1 MNNIGAGG
9 GIAQSASSRRAL
21 RVGDYFELTKPRLT
35 MLSVLTTLAGYY
47 VGSQGVIQVD
57 LLVHTLLG
65 AFMVGGGCGALNMFM
80 EHEYDSLMR
89 RTDRR
94 PIPAGRLTPMEGFVF
109 GASISI
115 AGVAYLLVGV
125 NLVTGILGAATLMSY
140 LLLYT
145 PLKRLTTLNTLVGAI
160 PGAIP
165 PVMGWAAA
173 TDSLGPG
180 LGGWILFA
188 ILFFWQMPHFL
199 SLAWMCRD
207 DYARA
212 GYRMLAA
219 VDPDGT
225 RTGLQILLYISA
237 LVPVSLV
244 PTIVGLAGGLY
255 FFTALALGIA
265 FLIIG
270 VGVARHKSR
279 REARML
285 FHYTLLYL
293 PILLL
298 ILALDS
304 R

>member
-1 MNNIGAGG
+1 MTDPPTDGAVVQ
-9 GIAQSASSRRAL
+9 ATRSRGAV
-21 RVGDYFELTKPRLT
+21 RVSDFIELTKPRLT
-35 MLSVLTTLAGYY
+35 TLSVLTTLAGYY
-47 VGSQGVIQVD
+47 IGSAGVIRGD
-57 LLVHTLLG
+57 LMLHTLLG
-65 AFMVGGGCGALNMFM
+65 AFLVGGGCGALNMYM
-80 EHEYDSLMR
+80 EHEHDARMK
-89 RTDRR
+89 RTARR
-94 PIPAGRLTPMEGFVF
+94 PIPAGRLTPLEVLVF
-109 GASISI
+109 GTVVSV
-115 AGVAYLLVGV
+115 AGVVYLALAV
-125 NLVTGILGAATLMSY
+125 NMLTGILGSITIVSY

-180 LGGWILFA
+180 LGGWILFG

-207 DYARA
+207 DYAQA
-212 GYRMLAA
+212 GYRMLAV

-225 RTGLQILLYISA
+225 RTGMQIMLYTSA

-244 PTIVGLAGGLY
+244 PTMVGLAGGLY
-255 FFTALALGIA
+255 FYSALVLGIL
-265 FLIIG
+265 FLVLGIN
-270 VGVARHKSR
+270 VARGKSR
-279 REARML
+279 KEARML

-298 ILALDS
+298 LLALDS
-304 R
+304 